1 MSWVSWMLG
10 NPLPF
15 PVALAVDLA
24 LLAAVVVVVLL
35 WWDGRRAVVPS
46 TAGRRAV
53 RHAAVTSAGAGLLVT
68 AGILLPPL
76 YLYLGL
82 VPLGARTTAVLPLV
96 ALVAALAVH
105 AVGELTWPRPRHRQ
119 REARLVVRS
128 TVDVV
133 PTLARRL
140 AWAWAA
146 TVAVTSVAFG
156 LLSDGPRSI
165 SRVVGPYEAYTVAPF
180 PGWLWTVPVV
190 VAAVVAVAAS
200 EVVLRLVVSRPAV
213 EDVEEEWDMWLR
225 RRVARRVERA
235 TQLVLGLTL
244 GGLVAMGGLSLRWL
258 GLGSGD
264 GVRPGPGL
272 SPGYVQ
278 AGNVLLLVAL
288 AVVVATVV
296 ALVWP
301 ARDPAPTAAPTRE
314 AEEVTA

>member
-1 MSWVSWMLG
+1 VSWVSWMLG

-15 PVALAVDLA
+15 PVALAADLV
-24 LLAAVVVVVLL
+24 LLAVAVVVALL

-46 TAGRRAV
+46 SAGRRAV
-53 RHAAVTSAGAGLLVT
+53 RHAAVTSAGSGLLVT
-68 AGILLPPL
+68 AGILVPPL

-82 VPLGARTTAVLPLV
+82 VPLGARATAVLPLA
-96 ALVAALAVH
+96 ALVGALAVH

-119 REARLVVRS
+119 REARLVARS

-133 PTLARRL
+133 PTATRRL
-140 AWAWAA
+140 AWVWAGG
-146 TVAVTSVAFG
+146 VAVASTAFG

-180 PGWLWTVPVV
+180 PGWLWTVPLV
-190 VAAVVAVAAS
+190 VAAVVSVVAS

-213 EDVEEEWDMWLR
+213 EDVGEEWDMWLR

-258 GLGSGD
+258 GLGNGH

-272 SPGYVQ
+272 SAGYVH
-278 AGNVLLLVAL
+278 AGNVLLLVAM
-288 AVVVATVV
+288 AVVVAALA

-301 ARDPAPTAAPTRE
+301 ARDPAPTETAAHE
-314 AEEVTA
+314 SAGVAA